1 MVKTVVVG
9 VVAIIVIIGFMCLAV
24 FCALAINRPRTKDE
38 EALRFRQDC
47 EEFDK
52 YMEDKRKEE

>member
-1 MVKTVVVG
+1 MSFVG
-9 VVAIIVIIGFMCLAV
+9 TIVLIIVAV
-24 FCALAINRPRTKDE
+24 LLVLILYCAIAVNRPRTKEE

-52 YMEDKRKEE
+52 YMAGKRKKQ